1 MQDMHAQRRI
11 LGVAAVLEP
20 PLHADSN
27 EGMVVKLIILV
38 RKGGESLESPSRLE
52 LICFKTSRFKFSMA
66 SLVLWS
72 LVQKEIFN
80 LLHTCCSFD
89 AWHKYNTMFLENII
103 LTYTILFADVS
114 TFPDIMIFLISLTY
128 F

>member
-1 MQDMHAQRRI
+1 M
-11 LGVAAVLEP
+11 P
-20 PLHADSN
+20 
-27 EGMVVKLIILV
+27 
-38 RKGGESLESPSRLE
+38 
-52 LICFKTSRFKFSMA
+52 

-80 LLHTCCSFD
+80 LLHTCCGFD

-128 F
+128 FWKSGYYLKRNKESHRL

>member
-1 MQDMHAQRRI
+1 M
-11 LGVAAVLEP
+11 
-20 PLHADSN
+20 
-27 EGMVVKLIILV
+27 KLIILV

-52 LICFKTSRFKFSMA
+52 LICFKTSRFKFYMPSF
-66 SLVLWS
+66 VLWS
-72 LVQKEIFN
+72 LVQKEVFN